1 MNRLKT
7 TCAIEINYTLL
18 TNNSIMNGLKIFKE
32 MRKVVEHSTESQAWN

>member
-7 TCAIEINYTLL
+7 TCAIEINYSLL

-32 MRKVVEHSTESQAWN
+32 MHKVIEHSTESQAWN